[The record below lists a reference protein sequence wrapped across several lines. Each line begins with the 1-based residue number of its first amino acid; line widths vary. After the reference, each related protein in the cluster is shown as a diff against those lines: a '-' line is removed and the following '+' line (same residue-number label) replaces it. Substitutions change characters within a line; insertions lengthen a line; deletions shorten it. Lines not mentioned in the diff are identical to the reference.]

1 MLLAPDEH
9 ANLTNVYTNYLLLL
23 HDFISAP
30 DLNAATTARNVM
42 YAASEEAF
50 AASRALVLH
59 QQVVHSM
66 VVG

>member
-1 MLLAPDEH
+1 MLLATDEH

-23 HDFISAP
+23 HAFISAQ
-30 DLNAATTARNVM
+30 DLNTATTARSAVDN
-42 YAASEEAF
+42 ASEEAF

-59 QQVVHSM
+59 QQAMHGM